1 LNRPPSFDDIFAV
14 MSDASVGRPD
24 ARVAVPDDPQLEHP
38 PTRLAVALNVLLDD
52 LSFRLK
58 SMERTANRQRILA
71 EAAREFASATQ
82 DQDRLYQTVARRIGA
97 VAGDLCVVLL
107 VSEDGERLALASL
120 HATDDDMAR
129 VARRAFSEPLAIEG
143 LTIAR
148 HVHESGHPYLAAR
161 FDLDAS
167 AALTTAQAS
176 TIARAIGV
184 RSLMVVPLVVD
195 HRSLGQVVLART
207 RPDGGLFDEDDLHLA
222 SALAAHASLL
232 IASARSR
239 AAERRLQERY
249 RSLFDRNP
257 QPMFIFEPATL
268 GFLEVNDAAV
278 QQYGYTRDELRRM
291 TLVDLWQA
299 EDAASYREALVCLE
313 PRASAVAQRHRKRDG
328 TFCDV
333 ELRTDAL
340 SVDGGAGRLVIVSD
354 VSERKRVERARAAAE
369 ARFGGLAD
377 SGIIGIVVLD
387 LDLDL
392 RVLEINDALLDLLG
406 YTRDELVSGAVRWT
420 DLTPPEWSENDR
432 RAVEQLEATGVAAL
446 REKEYFRKDGTRV
459 PVLVGSARVEKEGRE
474 LVAFV
479 LDLRGSKR
487 LESAFE
493 RLREVHASEATF
505 RGLLEAAPDAAVIVN
520 REGRIV
526 RINSQTER
534 LFGYPREEL
543 VGQPME
549 MLVPD
554 RFRERH
560 PDRRAAFFASPQV
573 RAMGSG
579 RELHGRRKDGTE
591 FPVEISLSPLETQ
604 EGTLVS
610 SAIRDITERRRTEEA
625 RFRLAA
631 IVEASDDAII
641 GKTLGGIVT
650 SWNEGAQ
657 RLFGYA
663 AEEIVGRSISVLV
676 PPDRRAEESQILENL
691 ASGRVERFDTVRRR
705 KDGKSV
711 HVSVTSSPIRDSTG
725 RVIGASK
732 VARDITER
740 RRAEEEL
747 ARARDAAEASTRELE
762 AFSYS
767 VAHDLRAPLRG
778 MSGFSRVL
786 LKRHG
791 ERLDAEG
798 RDCLQEIVLN
808 ARKMGELIDG
818 LLSLARLTRS
828 ELRLEPVDLSSV
840 FHAAARQLAAAE
852 PDRKVELVVGEN
864 LTSPLDPVLARALLE
879 NLVGNAWKFTSKV
892 PAARIELG
900 ATNTNGASA
909 FFVRDNGAGFDMTFA
924 GKLFAPFQRLHTVD
938 EFPGTG
944 IGLAT
949 VQRIVRRHGGRIWA
963 EGAVG
968 EGATFYFAFPPR
980 ATEGAP

>member
-1 LNRPPSFDDIFAV
+1 VNGAPSFDDIFAA
-14 MSDASVGRPD
+14 MSDASVGHCD
-24 ARVAVPDDPQLEHP
+24 ARVAVPREPQPDHA
-38 PTRLAVALNVLLDD
+38 PTRFAVALNVLLDD
-52 LSFRLK
+52 L
-58 SMERTANRQRILA
+58 A
-71 EAAREFASATQ
+71 
-82 DQDRLYQTVARRIGA
+82 
-97 VAGDLCVVLL
+97 
-107 VSEDGERLALASL
+107 
-120 HATDDDMAR
+120 
-129 VARRAFSEPLAIEG
+129 
-143 LTIAR
+143 
-148 HVHESGHPYLAAR
+148 
-161 FDLDAS
+161 
-167 AALTTAQAS
+167 
-176 TIARAIGV
+176 
-184 RSLMVVPLVVD
+184 
-195 HRSLGQVVLART
+195 
-207 RPDGGLFDEDDLHLA
+207 
-222 SALAAHASLL
+222 
-232 IASARSR
+232 
-239 AAERRLQERY
+239 RY

-257 QPMFIFEPATL
+257 QPMFVFEPTTL

-278 QQYGYTRDELRRM
+278 RVYGYTRDELRRM

-299 EDAASYREALVCLE
+299 EDAASYREALAGLE
-313 PRASAVAQRHRKRDG
+313 PYGRAVGQRHRKRDG

-340 SVDGGAGRLVIVSD
+340 SSDGGAGRLAIVRD
-354 VSERKRVERARAAAE
+354 VTEGQRVERARATAE
-369 ARFGGLAD
+369 ARFGRLAD
-377 SGIIGIVVLD
+377 SGIIGIVVM
-387 LDLDL
+387 DLDL

-406 YTRDELVSGAVRWT
+406 RTRDELVSGAVRWT
-420 DLTPPEWSENDR
+420 DLMPPEWSENDR
-432 RAVEQLEATGVAAL
+432 HAVEQLEAVGVAAL

-459 PVLVGSARVEKEGRE
+459 PVLVGSAMVEKDGRE

-487 LESAFE
+487 LESAVE
-493 RLREVHASEATF
+493 QLREVHASEATF
-505 RGLLEAAPDAAVIVN
+505 RGLLEAAPDASVIVN

-534 LFGYPREEL
+534 LFGYGREEL

-549 MLVPD
+549 ILVPD
-554 RFRERH
+554 RFRGRH
-560 PDRRAAFFASPQV
+560 PDHRATFFAGPQV

-610 SAIRDITERRRTEEA
+610 SAIRDITERRKTEEA

-650 SWNEGAQ
+650 SWNEGAH

-663 AEEIVGRSISVLV
+663 AEEIVGRSISLLI
-676 PPDRRAEESQILENL
+676 PPDRRGEEAQVLENL

-740 RRAEEEL
+740 RRTEEEL
-747 ARARDAAEASTRELE
+747 ARARDVAEASTRELE

-778 MSGFSRVL
+778 MSGFARVL
-786 LKRHG
+786 LKRYG
-791 ERLDAEG
+791 ESLDSEG

-808 ARKMGELIDG
+808 TRKMGELIDG

-828 ELRLEPVDLSSV
+828 ELRLDVVDLSSV
-840 FHAAARQLAAAE
+840 VRDAVRQLVVAE
-852 PDRKVELVVGEN
+852 PGRKVELVVRDS
-864 LTSPLDPVLARALLE
+864 LTAALDPVLARALIE

-892 PAARIELG
+892 PAARIEFG
-900 ATNTNGASA
+900 VTSANGASA

-924 GKLFAPFQRLHTVD
+924 GKLFAPFQRLHAVD

-963 EGAVG
+963 EGGVG
-968 EGATFYFAFPPR
+968 RGATFYFAFTPR
-980 ATEGAP
+980 TTEGTP